1 MSTHFAD
8 KLILAPWALR
18 QLGVDNFDRLSEM
31 LRAPEFEGWS
41 EDGSSKYVQQLIARL
56 PKLGQSGRTLSDD
69 QLRDYDTNI
78 VGHWKH
84 ITRKRNLF
92 GQTLNPLY
100 FQYLG
105 LLLTEMYLDRY
116 FQDPAALLMSLNT
129 AIHAANE
136 QLNARQQMERFMKGD
151 LNKIAFWMATGSG
164 KTLLMHC
171 HIRQYLHHLG
181 KAGRRKDLNRIIL
194 LTPNEGLSRQHKE
207 EFELSG
213 IEAEYYDKDGATLFT
228 GRGVDIIDIH
238 KLRETSGDKTV
249 AVGTFE
255 GNNLVLVD
263 EGHRGSG
270 GEEWMDKRA
279 RLCATGFSFEY
290 SATFGQ
296 AIKAA
301 NGAKQK
307 TLTQT
312 YTKCIL
318 FDYSYRFFY
327 NDGFGKDFNI
337 LNLAE
342 EHEDETRPLYLT
354 ACLLGFYQQCRRFGD
369 GGAALVPYLLE
380 SPLMVFVGGSVTGQ
394 RQTQEDTDLVQILKF
409 LAAFISDRA
418 ESEARLKKLLER
430 RDGLVVGG
438 RAVFDR
444 FFPYV
449 ETLFTPDKA
458 PELFADILKHVFNA
472 SGGGQLHIV
481 HLQGSEGEIGLRIGE
496 GNPWFGVVNVGD
508 PKKLCDL
515 CAERRGEDEH
525 YTVDELKFSGSLF
538 EEIKK
543 PGSGIR
549 ILAGAK
555 KFTEGWSSWRVSAM
569 GLMNVGKKEGSE
581 IIQLFGRGVRLKGY
595 KFKLKRTSALD
606 ALDFQGEDVPRKH
619 PDHIALL
626 ETLNIF
632 GIKSDYMKEFE
643 EYLEEEGVGDD
654 ERRESI
660 FLPTIKLPEF
670 ERGELELNI
679 IRPRSEMPDFKKA
692 VKLTLSSLEGKL
704 NNIVLAD
711 WYPRLQKQ
719 SSTPRSGGATVE
731 MKKEPLKD
739 NHLAFLDWSAIWFEL
754 EQHKRDK
761 AYYNLLF
768 GPAELS
774 AMFKSSWWYE
784 LYIPPGYLDFRF
796 DRMALYQDIV
806 IHLLKGYADRFY
818 QFHKRDFE
826 APFLEYQRLTKNDEL
841 MLNQYQLLV
850 KKSERQLIKR
860 LKELSKHIEAGTFEA
875 MSFQKFEIFGADH
888 HLYQPLIY
896 LSHNNGQES
905 LVKIVP
911 THLNVGE
918 KQFVNDLESFCKA
931 EATGMLANTELYLL
945 RNHSSNKA
953 ISFFTEAGFRPD
965 FILWL
970 LTEDQPVKQRIAF
983 LDPKGLRNFT
993 DTFNNPKVQFCR
1005 RIKDLQALLKRDDIS
1020 LESFLISQTYRQDL
1034 RWPNPKDAT
1043 KQADASTYR
1052 AHHILCAKDEPRTYV
1067 RELISA
1073 QLRDCL

>member
-1 MSTHFAD
+1 MSHFAD

-18 QLGVDNFDRLSEM
+18 QLGVEDFDRLSEM

-41 EDGSSKYVQQLIARL
+41 EDGSSRFIQQIIARI
-56 PKLGQSGRTLSDD
+56 PVERRTLSDA
-69 QLRDYDTNI
+69 QFRGYDTNI

-92 GQTLNPLY
+92 GQTLYPLY
-100 FQYLG
+100 FQYIG

-116 FQDPAALLMSLNT
+116 FQDSTTFLSSLNI
-129 AIHAANE
+129 AIHAANQE
-136 QLNARQQMERFMKGD
+136 LNARSQMEPFTEGD

-171 HIRQYLHHLG
+171 HIRQYLHYLG
-181 KAGRRKDLNRIIL
+181 KAGQRKDLNRIIL

-249 AVGTFE
+249 AVDTFE

-279 RLCATGFSFEY
+279 RLCANGFSFEY

-301 NGAKQK
+301 SGVKQK

-312 YTKCIL
+312 YAKCIL
-318 FDYSYRFFY
+318 FDYSYKFFY

-342 EHEDETRPLYLT
+342 EHEDQTRSLYLT

-394 RQTQEDTDLVQILKF
+394 RQTQEDTDLVLILKF

-418 ESEARLKKLLER
+418 ESEKRLKKLLER
-430 RDGLVVGG
+430 RDGLVAGG
-438 RAVFDR
+438 HAVFEQ

-449 ETLFTPDKA
+449 ETLFTSDKA
-458 PELFADILKHVFNA
+458 GELFSDILKHVFNA
-472 SGGGQLHIV
+472 SSNGQLHIV

-508 PKKLCDL
+508 SKKLCDL
-515 CAERRGEDEH
+515 CAERRGDNEH
-525 YTVDELKFSGSLF
+525 YVVDELKFSGSLF

-543 PGSGIR
+543 PDSSIR

-643 EYLEEEGVGDD
+643 EYLEEEGLGDD
-654 ERRESI
+654 ERRELI

-670 ERGELELNI
+670 ERGELELHI
-679 IRPRSEMPDFKKA
+679 IRPKAEMPDFKKL
-692 VKLTLSSLEGKL
+692 VKLSLSSLEGML
-704 NNIVLAD
+704 NNIVVAD

-719 SSTPRSGGATVE
+719 SSLIKNNGVSSV
-731 MKKEPLKD
+731 MNKEILKEK
-739 NHLAFLDWSAIWFEL
+739 HLAFLDWSTIWFEL
-754 EQHKRDK
+754 ERHKRDK

-768 GPAELS
+768 GPSELS
-774 AMFKSSWWYE
+774 TMFKSSWWYE

-796 DRMALYQDIV
+796 DRLTLYQDIV
-806 IHLLKGYADRFY
+806 VHLLKGYADRYY

-826 APFLEYQRLTKNDEL
+826 TPFLEYQRLTKTDEL
-841 MLNQYQLLV
+841 LLNQYQLLV
-850 KKSERQLIKR
+850 KKSEKELIKR
-860 LKELSKHIEAGTFEA
+860 LRDLSKKFESGTFEA
-875 MSFQKFEIFGADH
+875 MSFQKLQIFDADH
-888 HLYQPLIY
+888 HLYQPLIH
-896 LSHNNGQES
+896 LSHNDGQDS

-911 THLNVGE
+911 THLNTGE
-918 KQFVNDLESFCKA
+918 MQFVNDLETFCRA
-931 EATGMLANTELYLL
+931 ETRGMLANTELYLL
-945 RNHSSNKA
+945 RNHSSDKA

-993 DTFNNPKVQFCR
+993 DTFNNPKVQFSR
-1005 RIKDLQALLKRDDIS
+1005 RIKELQALLKRDDIQ
-1020 LESFLISQTYRQDL
+1020 LDSFLISQTFRHDL
-1034 RWPNPKDAT
+1034 RWPNPGDTK
-1043 KQADASTYR
+1043 KQADASVYR
-1052 AHHILCAKDEPRTYV
+1052 THHILCAMDDPATYI
-1067 RELISA
+1067 RELITSLQA
-1073 QLRDCL
+1073 